1 MKVAVIGATGFIGAK
16 IFEESVSR
24 GYDTIAISR
33 NPPKVMPKGKCSHIS
48 VDIFDLQKLEEALK
62 GVEIVIHAYCPPKD
76 STFEKMEELQV
87 NATKNIIE
95 ASKKVGARRLLAVG
109 GAGTLIT
116 NGVRNMDAAGFPP
129 EYMPL
134 ANATAKLLSLVLE
147 QKDVSGTVLC
157 PSMEIYPGEKQGKFR
172 LSGDETI
179 FNDKG
184 ESKISNS
191 DYAVAM
197 IDEIAN
203 GNYIGKRFTVGY

>member
-1 MKVAVIGATGFIGAK
+1 MKVAVVGATGFIGAK
-16 IFEESVSR
+16 IFEESVLR
-24 GYDTIAISR
+24 GYDTVAISR
-33 NPPKVMPKGKCSHIS
+33 NPPKQFPNGKCSHIAAD
-48 VDIFDLQKLEEALK
+48 VFNLQKLEEALK

-95 ASKKVGARRLLAVG
+95 AAKKVGARRLLAVG

-116 NGVRNMDAAGFPP
+116 NGARNMDSSGFPP

-147 QKDVSGTVLC
+147 QKDVPGTVLC

-179 FNDKG
+179 FNEKG

-197 IDEIAN
+197 VDEIAN

>member
-1 MKVAVIGATGFIGAK
+1 MKVVVIGATGFIGAK
-16 IFEESVSR
+16 IFEEAALR
-24 GYDTIAISR
+24 GYDVVAISR
-33 NPPKVMPKGKCSHIS
+33 NPPKELPKGKCSHAS
-48 VDIFDLQKLEEALK
+48 VDIFNLQELEKALK
-62 GVEIVIHAYCPPKD
+62 GADIVIHAYCPPKD

-95 ASKKVGARRLLAVG
+95 AAKKVGARRLLAVG

-116 NGVRNMDAAGFPP
+116 NGARNMDSPGFPP
-129 EYMPL
+129 AYMPL
-134 ANATAKLLSLVLE
+134 ANATSKVLSLVLE
-147 QKDVSGTVLC
+147 QKDVPGTVLC

-179 FNDKG
+179 FNEKG